1 MELFFVSLKNKLTIK
16 LRKRIDFIQTTKH
29 IQEVPVMA
37 QWLTHPT
44 SIHED
49 GGSIPG
55 LTQWVKDLA
64 LLQALAKIADVA
76 QIPRCGG
83 CGVGQQLHL

>member
-37 QWLTHPT
+37 QRLTHPT

-55 LTQWVKDLA
+55 LTQWVKDLCCRE
-64 LLQALAKIADVA
+64 LWCRLETYLRFGIAVA
-76 QIPRCGG
+76 
-83 CGVGQQLHL
+83 VV